1 MKKTG
6 RPHRRSFAG
15 MFNTLSHV
23 FLWVRD
29 QQEAKDFYV
38 GKLGFEVGTDMTL
51 EQYGGMRWLTVL
63 APGGVEIVLS
73 PVDGSVVHDPDGPA
87 FLRDMLA
94 RGLNAGGILT
104 VDDCRASYDELR
116 GRGVE
121 FSEEPTEHFYGVDA
135 AFRDPSGN
143 QWRMTQP
150 APVPAG

>member
-1 MKKTG
+1 MIT
-6 RPHRRSFAG
+6 
-15 MFNTLSHV
+15 NLSHV

-51 EQYGGMRWLTVL
+51 EQYGGMRWLTVR

-73 PVDGSVVHDPDGPA
+73 PADGSVIHDPDGPA
-87 FLRDMLA
+87 FVRDMLS
-94 RGLNAGGILT
+94 RGLCPGGILT
-104 VDDCRASYDELR
+104 VDDCRASYEELR

-121 FSEEPTEHFYGVDA
+121 FTEEPTEHFYGVDA

-150 APVPAG
+150 AQVVA

>member
-1 MKKTG
+1 MKKTWC
-6 RPHRRSFAG
+6 RRARSVGA

-38 GKLGFEVGTDMTL
+38 GKLGFEVGSDVTL
-51 EQYGGMRWLTVL
+51 DEYGGMRWLTVCV
-63 APGGVEIVLS
+63 PGGVQMVLA
-73 PVDGSVVHDPDGPA
+73 PTDGSFVHDPDGPA
-87 FLRDMLA
+87 FLRDMLS
-94 RGLNAGGILT
+94 RGLGSGGILT
-104 VDDCRASYDELR
+104 VDDCRASYEELR

-150 APVPAG
+150 AA

>member
-1 MKKTG
+1 MAT
-6 RPHRRSFAG
+6 
-15 MFNTLSHV
+15 MFTNLSHV

-29 QQEAKDFYV
+29 QQEGKDFYV
-38 GKLGFEVGTDMTL
+38 DKLGFAVGTDVTL
-51 EQYGGMRWLTVL
+51 DQYGGMRWLTVV

-87 FLRDMLA
+87 FLREMLSK
-94 RGLNAGGILT
+94 GLGSGGIVT
-104 VDDCRASYDELR
+104 VADCRASYDELR

-143 QWRMTQP
+143 QWRMVQP
-150 APVPAG
+150 APVPAEQG

>member
-1 MKKTG
+1 MIT
-6 RPHRRSFAG
+6 
-15 MFNTLSHV
+15 NLSHV

-38 GKLGFEVGTDMTL
+38 DRLGFEVGHDMTL
-51 EQYGGMRWLTVL
+51 EQYGGMRWLTVV
-63 APGGVEIVLS
+63 APGGVQIVLS
-73 PVDGSVVHDPDGPA
+73 AIDGSVVHDPDGPA
-87 FLRDMLA
+87 FLREMLA
-94 RGLNAGGILT
+94 KGLGAGGILT
-104 VDDCRASYDELR
+104 VDDCRASYEELR

-150 APVPAG
+150 APVPAA